1 MRNQKKERKEFLEHT
16 KMRETGGVWG
26 LTGST
31 MTSLMFFWAIY
42 KQFFPYQL
50 RVLIEKYVYKL
61 MKWVS
66 TSVHIKFNEYTGL
79 KKSEAY
85 NSIRNYLSSKSTARA
100 SRLMANE
107 IRGGKSLVLSLDD
120 HEAVEDVFNGVKVT
134 WSSNVSQREDQSNTS
149 SGSEET
155 RYFTLSFHTKHREV
169 ITERY
174 LDYVLREG
182 RKFEFKNRERKLYT
196 NNKSYDWSFKEGK

>member
-1 MRNQKKERKEFLEHT
+1 
-16 KMRETGGVWG
+16 
-26 LTGST
+26 
-31 MTSLMFFWAIY
+31 
-42 KQFFPYQL
+42 
-50 RVLIEKYVYKL
+50 
-61 MKWVS
+61 
-66 TSVHIKFNEYTGL
+66 
-79 KKSEAY
+79 
-85 NSIRNYLSSKSTARA
+85 
-100 SRLMANE
+100 MANE

-174 LDYVLREG
+174 LV
-182 RKFEFKNRERKLYT
+182 
-196 NNKSYDWSFKEGK
+196 